1 VPPVSFFFPDRNRS
15 VSEAGA
21 AFLVAQLQGRP
32 VVSETATTLADRIEI
47 EARRSTFAMP
57 GQDLELNREEQQ
69 ELLDTLKATA
79 SSWQDEDRDTL
90 HELQLALAFQTSR
103 PEQADT

>member
-1 VPPVSFFFPDRNRS
+1 VPPVTFFFPVGNRS

-32 VVSETATTLADRIEI
+32 VVSETVANLADRIEI
-47 EARRSTFAMP
+47 EAHRSRFAAP

-69 ELLDTLKATA
+69 ELLHTLKATA
-79 SSWQDEDRDTL
+79 SSWQEEDRDAL

-103 PEQADT
+103 AEQRDT